1 MLFHPVS
8 EALPQIFVS
17 ENEERS
23 LVTLATAAELT
34 QRSRDVAQSLLR
46 ELERAHVVPEG
57 KVPANVVRMNSRVE
71 FVLDGTNRRRVEIV
85 YPRDADIDAGKIS
98 ILTPIG
104 AALFGLS
111 PGQMMMLQG
120 NDGRP
125 HKLRVISVM
134 HPVTSS

>member
-8 EALPQIFVS
+8 EALPQILVS
-17 ENEERS
+17 EKEERS

-34 QRSRDVAQSLLR
+34 QRSRDVAQTLLR

-57 KVPANVVRMNSRVE
+57 KLPANVVRMNSRVE

-125 HKLRVISVM
+125 HKLRVISVV
-134 HPVTSS
+134 HRVTNS

>member
-8 EALPQIFVS
+8 ESLPRILVG
-17 ENEERS
+17 EKEERS

-34 QRSRDVAQSLLR
+34 QRSHDAAQSLLR

-57 KVPANVVRMNSRVE
+57 ALPANVVRMNSRVE
-71 FVLDGTNRRRVEIV
+71 FVLDDTSRRRVEIV

-125 HKLRVISVM
+125 HKLRVVSVD
-134 HPVTSS
+134 HPASSS

>member
-8 EALPQIFVS
+8 EALPQVLVS

-23 LVTLATAAELT
+23 LVTLATAADLT

-46 ELERAHVVPEG
+46 ELERAYVVPEG
-57 KVPANVVRMNSRVE
+57 KMPANVVRMNSRVE

-98 ILTPIG
+98 ILTPVG

-120 NDGRP
+120 NDGRS
-125 HKLRVISVM
+125 HKLRVISVV
-134 HPVTSS
+134 HPATSS

>member
-23 LVTLATAAELT
+23 LFTLATAADLT
-34 QRSRDVAQSLLR
+34 QRSRDAAQSLLR
-46 ELERAHVVPEG
+46 ELERAHVVSEE
-57 KVPANVVRMNSRVE
+57 KVPRNVVRMNSRVE
-71 FVLDGTNRRRVEIV
+71 FVLDDTNRRRVEIV

-98 ILTPIG
+98 ILTPVG

-111 PGQMMMLQG
+111 AGQMMMLQG

-125 HKLRVISVM
+125 HKLRVISV
-134 HPVTSS
+134 VQRSTSS